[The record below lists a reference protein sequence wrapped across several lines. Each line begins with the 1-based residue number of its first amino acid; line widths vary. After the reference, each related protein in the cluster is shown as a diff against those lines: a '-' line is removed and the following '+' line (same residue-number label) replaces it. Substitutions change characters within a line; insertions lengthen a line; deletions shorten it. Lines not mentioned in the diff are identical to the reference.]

1 MSLEGADVYIDGIG
15 AIFFNGQVLKV
26 DLVTLYPDPK
36 ETNKMNPRLAGRL
49 AMPIN
54 AAVQLRDGLNR
65 LVADLQKAQEQNQK
79 NNPAA
84 AQVAASPEEADKKSK
99 K

>member
-1 MSLEGADVYIDGIG
+1 MSLEGADVYVDGIG

-26 DLVTLYPDPK
+26 DLVTLYPDAK
-36 ETNKMNPRLAGRL
+36 EANKMNPRLAGRI

-79 NNPAA
+79 ANPAP
-84 AQVAASPEEADKKSK
+84 AQVSASDEADKKVK

>member
-1 MSLEGADVYIDGIG
+1 MSLEGADVYVDGIG

-36 ETNKMNPRLAGRL
+36 EANKMNPRLAGRI
-49 AMPIN
+49 AMPLN

-65 LVADLQKAQEQNQK
+65 LVADLAKAQEQNQK
-79 NNPAA
+79 ANPVA
-84 AQVAASPEEADKKSK
+84 AQVPAPEDADKKSK